1 MKSAR
6 KWALTLGVVAL
17 VGAACNGATPTNTAT
32 PATGEGVTAAG
43 QVAGTGSIPVSLQTI
58 EGTAED
64 IIDVVPND
72 DWNQVAADVSDLTAA
87 WRAYSARAKTDGAS
101 DALVSRFDGALN
113 ALETAADGHQAQ
125 ETMQASNDLSAA
137 TIELYGLYDPVVPTD
152 IGRLDVLGRQ
162 IVLDVAQPDWGAT
175 GTTMTELSSTWER
188 VKSSILE
195 HDGSDVATQFDA
207 NIRSLDKALSEK
219 NSDAM
224 TIQAKIAL
232 DIVDA
237 MEGLY

>member
-43 QVAGTGSIPVSLQTI
+43 QVAGTGSLPAPLQMI

-72 DWNQVAADVSDLTAA
+72 DWHQDAADVNDLTAA
-87 WRAYSARAKTDGAS
+87 WRTYTARAKTDGAS

-113 ALETAADGHQAQ
+113 ALEIAADGHQAE

-137 TIELYGLYDPVVPTD
+137 TIELYGLYDPAVPDRYRTPGCVGSPD
-152 IGRLDVLGRQ
+152 SPGR
-162 IVLDVAQPDWGAT
+162 GAT
-175 GTTMTELSSTWER
+175 GLGCNR
-188 VKSSILE
+188 D
-195 HDGSDVATQFDA
+195 HDDRAQLDLGKGQIQHRGARRDRRCHAVRRQHPITRQGSLGEQ
-207 NIRSLDKALSEK
+207 L
-219 NSDAM
+219 
-224 TIQAKIAL
+224 
-232 DIVDA
+232 
-237 MEGLY
+237 

>member
-1 MKSAR
+1 M
-6 KWALTLGVVAL
+6 
-17 VGAACNGATPTNTAT
+17 
-32 PATGEGVTAAG
+32 
-43 QVAGTGSIPVSLQTI
+43 
-58 EGTAED
+58 
-64 IIDVVPND
+64 
-72 DWNQVAADVSDLTAA
+72 
-87 WRAYSARAKTDGAS
+87 
-101 DALVSRFDGALN
+101 
-113 ALETAADGHQAQ
+113 
-125 ETMQASNDLSAA
+125 
-137 TIELYGLYDPVVPTD
+137 
-152 IGRLDVLGRQ
+152 LGRQ